1 MVINL
6 LISILKS
13 MDHWGNTKKKNNQQ
27 SNKKNYAEV
36 ANL

>member
-13 MDHWGNTKKKNNQQ
+13 LDHWGNTKKKKINKVI
-27 SNKKNYAEV
+27 KKNYAEV
-36 ANL
+36 A